1 MTISRPVAICAEGL
15 RFSFGGR
22 PVIDDLSLAVKQGEC
37 FMIIGPNGA
46 GKSTL
51 LRGLAGI
58 EKEKT
63 GSVYLEGR
71 PMGRYSRR
79 ELARKIAFVPQLT
92 ATDFP
97 FTVREVVMSG
107 RAPHQGLLGMET
119 RRDCA
124 VVDEAMGF
132 TDVGHLAGQPV
143 CCLSGGERQRVFIA
157 SAICQEP
164 SVVLMDE
171 PTSALDPAHQI
182 RIMDLME
189 RLKIEKNMTL
199 VMVMHDIN
207 LAAMY
212 ADRILVLKNG
222 KSIHEGTVHEVI
234 TRGILEQVYECS
246 FMVDVN
252 PLGEKPR
259 SIPVPSKFQEV
270 VSSLNNSLRRG

>member
-1 MTISRPVAICAEGL
+1 MTAFGPVAMSASGL
-15 RFSFGGR
+15 CFSFGNKS
-22 PVIDDLSLAVKQGEC
+22 VIEHLSLNIYQGEC

-58 EKEKT
+58 EKKRAGT
-63 GSVYLEGR
+63 IDLGGR
-71 PMGRYSRR
+71 PLEDHSRR
-79 ELARKIAFVPQLT
+79 ELARTIAFVPQLM

-107 RAPHQGLLGMET
+107 RAPHQGWLGMET
-119 RRDCA
+119 KRDCA

-132 TDVGHLAGQPV
+132 TDVSHLADRPV
-143 CCLSGGERQRVFIA
+143 VCLSGGERQRVFIA
-157 SAICQEP
+157 AAICQEP

-189 RLKIEKNMTL
+189 RLKNEKNMTL

-212 ADRILVLKNG
+212 ADRVLVLKNG
-222 KSIHEGTVHEVI
+222 KQIHEGTVHEVF
-234 TRGILEQVYECS
+234 TRGILEQVYDCS
-246 FMVDVN
+246 FMVDIN

-259 SIPVPSKFQEV
+259 SVPVPTKFQGV
-270 VSSLNNSLRRG
+270 VSGFNDSSDCD